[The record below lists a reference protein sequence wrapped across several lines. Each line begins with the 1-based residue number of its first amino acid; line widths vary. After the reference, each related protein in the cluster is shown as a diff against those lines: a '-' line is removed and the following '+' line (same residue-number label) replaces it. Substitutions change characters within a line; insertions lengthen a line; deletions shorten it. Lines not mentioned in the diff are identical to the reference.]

1 MPTILR
7 IMIVAVMA
15 EAAWTLKGSTEKAES
30 GMLVTENPKPNIVAP
45 IMGMI

>member
-1 MPTILR
+1 MPTIHR
-7 IMIVAVMA
+7 IIIVTVIA

-30 GMLVTENPKPNIVAP
+30 GMVVTENLKPNIGAP

>member
-1 MPTILR
+1 MPTIHR
-7 IMIVAVMA
+7 IIIVAVMA

-30 GMLVTENPKPNIVAP
+30 GMVVTENPKPNIVAP